1 MKSTLLSILIF
12 IIVFAAL
19 KLNVLKLLDGNILLY
34 ISLVFF
40 IGVIGC
46 ALYFVGIPKS
56 DKTDILSKTQ
66 PKEREDDAKE

>member
-40 IGVIGC
+40 IGVIGS

-56 DKTDILSKTQ
+56 DKNDILSKTQ
-66 PKEREDDAKE
+66 PKEREDDAEE

>member
-12 IIVFAAL
+12 IVIFTAL
-19 KLNVLKLLDGNILLY
+19 KFNVLKLLDGNVLLY

-40 IGVIGC
+40 IGVIGS

-56 DKTDILSKTQ
+56 DKGNIPTKIQ